1 MESDDETEAVSDID
15 IISEAEKTEE
25 PVSFSRVS
33 TVATEWMLDFLFI
46 SLCRRFKEGNLDEF
60 SNTLSVVEGEYNT
73 FISSNFL

>member
-1 MESDDETEAVSDID
+1 MESDGETETVS
-15 IISEAEKTEE
+15 EVEKTEE

-33 TVATEWMLDFLFI
+33 AVATEWMLDFLFI

-73 FISSNFL
+73 VISSNFL